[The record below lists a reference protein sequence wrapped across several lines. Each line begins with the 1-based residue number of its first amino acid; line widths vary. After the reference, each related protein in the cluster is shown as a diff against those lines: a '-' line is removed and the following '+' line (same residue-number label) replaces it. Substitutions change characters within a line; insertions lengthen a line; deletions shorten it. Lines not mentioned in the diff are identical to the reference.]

1 MADGNLDTATPPQ
14 AHNDLEVEYFALSHG
29 ISLEQAQDLVAQHS
43 FDPVELVRAA
53 TRLSQSGD

>member
-1 MADGNLDTATPPQ
+1 LIRAGSASFSK
-14 AHNDLEVEYFALSHG
+14 ERLSHG
-29 ISLEQAQDLVAQHS
+29 ISLEQAQDLVTQHS